1 MVVSLVMTV
10 LDEAGSLPA
19 LLDSILTQECRPDE
33 VVIVDGGSSDRT
45 VALARDFARRAAPD
59 LPVRVEVLPGA
70 NISAGRNRAIELAQG
85 DIIVVTDGGVVL
97 HAAWLA
103 RLVAVLEGS
112 TDGDAPADV
121 AAGFFVP
128 APQSSFELAM
138 GATVLPAVE
147 DIAPATFLPSSRS
160 VAFRRAAW
168 ERAGR
173 YPEWLDYCEDVVFD
187 LALRREGIRQRFVPA
202 ALVAFRPRS
211 SLPAFFR
218 QYYRYARGDGKAD
231 LWRRRHAV
239 RYGVYLGAP
248 LGWLLGAHWPVLRW
262 LIVGAMLVYVRRPYQ
277 RLWAL
282 ARRVASAE
290 WRVQSGAPDW
300 SEPHDTWHHPCG
312 SGGSLGRFLRAA
324 AWVPLIRL
332 TGDVAKMIGYPAGVR
347 WRLMGRHRQH
357 GE

>member
-10 LDEAGSLPA
+10 LNEAGSVPA
-19 LLDSILTQECRPDE
+19 LLDSILAQERRPDE

-45 VALARDFARRAAPD
+45 VALAHDFAQRAAPD

-97 HAAWLA
+97 HASWLA
-103 RLVAVLEGS
+103 RLVAALEGS
-112 TDGDAPADV
+112 ADGDAPADV
-121 AAGFFVP
+121 AAGFFVA

-147 DIAPATFLPSSRS
+147 DIEPATFLPSSRS

-187 LALRREGIRQRFVPA
+187 LALRREGLRQQFVPA

-231 LWRRRHAV
+231 LWRRRHVV
-239 RYGVYLGAP
+239 RYGVYLGVP
-248 LGWLLGAHWPVLRW
+248 LGWLVGAHSPVLRW
-262 LIVGAMLVYVRRPYQ
+262 LIVVAMLAYVRRPYQ

-282 ARRVASAE
+282 AA
-290 WRVQSGAPDW
+290 QSSDGTLD
-300 SEPHDTWHHPCG
+300 
-312 SGGSLGRFLRAA
+312 RFLRAA

-332 TGDVAKMIGYPAGVR
+332 TGDVAKMIGYPVGVR
-347 WRLMGRHRQH
+347 WRLMGRHRQR
-357 GE
+357 GERRR

>member
-19 LLDSILTQECRPDE
+19 LLDSILAQERRPDE

-45 VALARDFARRAAPD
+45 VVLVQDFAQRAAPD

-103 RLVAVLEGS
+103 RLVAALE
-112 TDGDAPADV
+112 DGDDAPADV

-147 DIAPATFLPSSRS
+147 DIEPATFLPSSRS
-160 VAFRRAAW
+160 VAFRREAW

-187 LALRREGIRQRFVPA
+187 LALRREGVRQRFVPA
-202 ALVAFRPRS
+202 ARVAFRPRP

-231 LWRRRHAV
+231 LWRRRHAI

-248 LGWLLGAHWPVLRW
+248 LVWLVGVHWPVLRW
-262 LIVGAMLVYVRRPYQ
+262 LILVAMLAYVRRPYQ

-282 ARRVASAE
+282 AA
-290 WRVQSGAPDW
+290 QS
-300 SEPHDTWHHPCG
+300 
-312 SGGSLGRFLRAA
+312 SGGNLDYFLRAA

-332 TGDVAKMIGYPAGVR
+332 TGDVAKMIGYPVGVR

-357 GE
+357 SE

>member
-19 LLDSILTQECRPDE
+19 LLDSILAQERRPDE
-33 VVIVDGGSSDRT
+33 VVIVDGGSSDGT
-45 VALARDFARRAAPD
+45 VALVRDFGRRATPD

-70 NISAGRNRAIELAQG
+70 NISTGRNRAIELAQG

-103 RLVAVLEGS
+103 RLVAALEE
-112 TDGDAPADV
+112 DVDV
-121 AAGFFVP
+121 AAGFFVA

-187 LALRREGIRQRFVPA
+187 LALRREGVRQQFVPA
-202 ALVAFRPRS
+202 ARVAFRPRP

-218 QYYRYARGDGKAD
+218 QYYRYARGDGKAA
-231 LWRRRHAV
+231 LWRRRHAL

-248 LGWLLGAHWPVLRW
+248 LGWLVGAQWPVLRW
-262 LIVGAMLVYVRRPYQ
+262 LIVGAMLAYVRRPLR

-282 ARRVASAE
+282 AAQPAS
-290 WRVQSGAPDW
+290 G
-300 SEPHDTWHHPCG
+300 T
-312 SGGSLGRFLRAA
+312 LGRFLRAA

-332 TGDVAKMIGYPAGVR
+332 TGDVAKMIGYPIGVR
-347 WRLMGRHRQH
+347 WRLTGRHRQH
-357 GE
+357 GERRR

>member
-45 VALARDFARRAAPD
+45 VALAHDFAQRVAPD

-70 NISAGRNRAIELAQG
+70 NISAGRNRAIDLARG
-85 DIIVVTDGGVVL
+85 DIIAVTDGGVVL

-103 RLVAVLEGS
+103 RLVAALEEG
-112 TDGDAPADV
+112 ADV

-187 LALRREGIRQRFVPA
+187 LALRREGVRQRFVPD
-202 ALVAFRPRS
+202 ALVAFRPRP

-231 LWRRRHAV
+231 LWCRRHAI

-262 LIVGAMLVYVRRPYQ
+262 LIVIAMLAYIRRPYQ

-282 ARRVASAE
+282 AA
-290 WRVQSGAPDW
+290 QS
-300 SEPHDTWHHPCG
+300 
-312 SGGSLGRFLRAA
+312 SGETLGEFLRAA
-324 AWVPLIRL
+324 AWIPLIRF
-332 TGDVAKMIGYPAGVR
+332 TGDVAKMVGYPVGVR
-347 WRLMGRHRQH
+347 WRLAGLHRQH

>member
-45 VALARDFARRAAPD
+45 VALAHDFAQRVAPD

-103 RLVAVLEGS
+103 RLVAALE
-112 TDGDAPADV
+112 DGDNAPADV

-128 APQSSFELAM
+128 APQRSFGLAM
-138 GATVLPAVE
+138 GATVLPAIE

-187 LALRREGIRQRFVPA
+187 LALRREGVRQRFVPD
-202 ALVAFRPRS
+202 ALVAFRPRP

-231 LWRRRHAV
+231 LWRRRHAI

-262 LIVGAMLVYVRRPYQ
+262 LIVIAMLAYIRRPYQ

-282 ARRVASAE
+282 AA
-290 WRVQSGAPDW
+290 QS
-300 SEPHDTWHHPCG
+300 
-312 SGGSLGRFLRAA
+312 SGETLGEFLRAA
-324 AWVPLIRL
+324 AWIPLIRF
-332 TGDVAKMIGYPAGVR
+332 TGDVAKMVGYPVGVR
-347 WRLMGRHRQH
+347 WRLTGLHRQH

>member
-1 MVVSLVMTV
+1 MVVSIVMTV
-10 LDEAGSLPA
+10 LNEAGSLPA
-19 LLDSILTQECRPDE
+19 LLESILAQERRPEE

-45 VALARDFARRAAPD
+45 AALARDFARRAAPD

-103 RLVAVLEGS
+103 RLVAALDEG
-112 TDGDAPADV
+112 ADV

-147 DIAPATFLPSSRS
+147 DINPATFLPSSRS
-160 VAFRRAAW
+160 VAFRREAW

-187 LALRREGIRQRFVPA
+187 LALRREGLRQRFVPA
-202 ALVAFRPRS
+202 ALVAFRPRP

-231 LWRRRHAV
+231 LWRRRHAI

-248 LGWLLGAHWPVLRW
+248 LGWLVGAHWPVLRW
-262 LIVGAMLVYVRRPYQ
+262 LIVGAMLAYVRRPYQ

-282 ARRVASAE
+282 AAQPAGR
-290 WRVQSGAPDW
+290 
-300 SEPHDTWHHPCG
+300 T
-312 SGGSLGRFLRAA
+312 LGRFLRAA

-332 TGDVAKMIGYPAGVR
+332 TGDVAKMIGYPVGVR
-347 WRLMGRHRQH
+347 WRLTGRHRQH
-357 GE
+357 GERRR

>member
-19 LLDSILTQECRPDE
+19 LLDSILAQERRPDE

-59 LPVRVEVLPGA
+59 LPVRVEALPGA

-103 RLVAVLEGS
+103 RLVAALEAG
-112 TDGDAPADV
+112 ADV

-128 APQSSFELAM
+128 APQGSFELTM

-147 DIAPATFLPSSRS
+147 DIEPATFLPSSRS

-187 LALRREGIRQRFVPA
+187 LALRREGVRQQFVPA
-202 ALVAFRPRS
+202 ASVAFRPRP

-231 LWRRRHAV
+231 LWRRRHTI

-248 LGWLLGAHWPVLRW
+248 LGWLLGSHWPVLRW
-262 LIVGAMLVYVRRPYQ
+262 LIVIAMLAYVRRPYQ

-282 ARRVASAE
+282 AA
-290 WRVQSGAPDW
+290 QS
-300 SEPHDTWHHPCG
+300 
-312 SGGSLGRFLRAA
+312 SGGKLDCFLRAA

-332 TGDVAKMIGYPAGVR
+332 TGDVAKMIGYPVGVR
-347 WRLMGRHRQH
+347 WRLTARHRQH
-357 GE
+357 SE

>member
-19 LLDSILTQECRPDE
+19 LLDSILEQERQPDE
-33 VVIVDGGSSDRT
+33 VVIVDGGSSDPT
-45 VALARDFARRAAPD
+45 VALAHDFARRAAPD

-70 NISAGRNRAIELAQG
+70 NISAGRNRAIELARG

-103 RLVAVLEGS
+103 RLVAALDEG
-112 TDGDAPADV
+112 ADV
-121 AAGFFVP
+121 AAGFFAP

-187 LALRREGIRQRFVPA
+187 LALRREGVRQRFVPA
-202 ALVAFRPRS
+202 ARVAFRPRS

-231 LWRRRHAV
+231 LWRRRHAL

-248 LGWLLGAHWPVLRW
+248 LGWLVGAHWPVLRW
-262 LIVGAMLVYVRRPYQ
+262 LIVGAMLAYVHRPYQ

-282 ARRVASAE
+282 AAQPA
-290 WRVQSGAPDW
+290 
-300 SEPHDTWHHPCG
+300 
-312 SGGSLGRFLRAA
+312 GGTLGRFLRAA
-324 AWVPLIRL
+324 TCVPLIRL
-332 TGDVAKMIGYPAGVR
+332 TGDVAKMIGYPVGVR
-347 WRLMGRHRQH
+347 WRLTGRHRQH
-357 GE
+357 GEPRR

>member
-19 LLDSILTQECRPDE
+19 LLDSILAQERRPDE

-45 VALARDFARRAAPD
+45 AALVHDFAQRAAPD

-103 RLVAVLEGS
+103 RLVAALEGS
-112 TDGDAPADV
+112 SGGDSPADV

-147 DIAPATFLPSSRS
+147 DVAPATFLPSSRS
-160 VAFRRAAW
+160 VAFRRKVW
-168 ERAGR
+168 EQAGR

-187 LALRREGIRQRFVPA
+187 LALRREGVCQRFVPEA
-202 ALVAFRPRS
+202 RVAFRPRP

-231 LWRRRHAV
+231 LWRRRHAI

-248 LGWLLGAHWPVLRW
+248 LVWLLGAHWPTLRW
-262 LIVGAMLVYVRRPYQ
+262 LTVVAILAYVRRPYQ

-282 ARRVASAE
+282 AA
-290 WRVQSGAPDW
+290 QS
-300 SEPHDTWHHPCG
+300 
-312 SGGSLGRFLRAA
+312 SGGTLQRFSRAA

-332 TGDVAKMIGYPAGVR
+332 AGDAAKMVGYPVGVR
-347 WRLMGRHRQH
+347 WRLTGRHRQH
-357 GE
+357 DEQQ

>member
-10 LDEAGSLPA
+10 LNEAGSLPA
-19 LLDSILTQECRPDE
+19 LLESILAQERRPEE

-45 VALARDFARRAAPD
+45 AALARDFARRAAPD

-70 NISAGRNRAIELAQG
+70 NISTGRNRAIELAQG

-103 RLVAVLEGS
+103 RLVAALDEG
-112 TDGDAPADV
+112 ADV

-147 DIAPATFLPSSRS
+147 DINPATFLPSSRS
-160 VAFRRAAW
+160 VAFRREAW

-187 LALRREGIRQRFVPA
+187 LALRREGLRQRFVPA
-202 ALVAFRPRS
+202 ALVAFRPRPS
-211 SLPAFFR
+211 SPAFFR

-231 LWRRRHAV
+231 LWRRRHAI

-248 LGWLLGAHWPVLRW
+248 LGWLAGAHWPVLRW
-262 LIVGAMLVYVRRPYQ
+262 LIVIAMLAYVRRPYQ

-282 ARRVASAE
+282 AA
-290 WRVQSGAPDW
+290 QS
-300 SEPHDTWHHPCG
+300 
-312 SGGSLGRFLRAA
+312 SGGKLDQYLRAA

-332 TGDVAKMIGYPAGVR
+332 TGDVAKMVGYPVGVR
-347 WRLMGRHRQH
+347 WRLTGRHRQH

>member
-1 MVVSLVMTV
+1 M
-10 LDEAGSLPA
+10 
-19 LLDSILTQECRPDE
+19 
-33 VVIVDGGSSDRT
+33 
-45 VALARDFARRAAPD
+45 ALAHDFAQRAAPD

-70 NISAGRNRAIELAQG
+70 NISAGAQSRHRAGTRRHHRRDRRRVSSCMRRGWRAWWRRSK
-85 DIIVVTDGGVVL
+85 GVL
-97 HAAWLA
+97 
-103 RLVAVLEGS
+103 
-112 TDGDAPADV
+112 DGDAPADV
-121 AAGFFVP
+121 AAGFFVA

-147 DIAPATFLPSSRS
+147 DIEPATFLPSSRS

-187 LALRREGIRQRFVPA
+187 LALRREGLRQQFVPA
-202 ALVAFRPRS
+202 ALVAFRPRP

-248 LGWLLGAHWPVLRW
+248 LVWLLGAHWPVLRW
-262 LIVGAMLVYVRRPYQ
+262 LIVVAMLAYVRRPYQ

-282 ARRVASAE
+282 AA
-290 WRVQSGAPDW
+290 QS
-300 SEPHDTWHHPCG
+300 
-312 SGGSLGRFLRAA
+312 SGGTLDRFLRAA

-332 TGDVAKMIGYPAGVR
+332 TGDVAKMIGYPIGVR
-347 WRLMGRHRQH
+347 WRLMGRRRQR
-357 GE
+357 GERRR

>member
-1 MVVSLVMTV
+1 M
-10 LDEAGSLPA
+10 
-19 LLDSILTQECRPDE
+19 
-33 VVIVDGGSSDRT
+33 
-45 VALARDFARRAAPD
+45 RDFAQRAAPD

-103 RLVAVLEGS
+103 RLVAALEEAR
-112 TDGDAPADV
+112 TADAPADV

-147 DIAPATFLPSSRS
+147 DVAPATFLPSSRS

-187 LALRREGIRQRFVPA
+187 LALRREGVRQRFVPDA
-202 ALVAFRPRS
+202 RVAFRPRP

-231 LWRRRHAV
+231 LWRRRHAI

-248 LGWLLGAHWPVLRW
+248 LGWLLGCPLAGAPLAHRHSDAGVYPPPLSAA
-262 LIVGAMLVYVRRPYQ
+262 LGAGRAVVRRNPWP
-277 RLWAL
+277 L
-282 ARRVASAE
+282 SA
-290 WRVQSGAPDW
+290 
-300 SEPHDTWHHPCG
+300 G
-312 SGGSLGRFLRAA
+312 SGVGTADPPDGRCGEDDR
-324 AWVPLIRL
+324 VSCRCP
-332 TGDVAKMIGYPAGVR
+332 VAIDGPSSAT
-347 WRLMGRHRQH
+347 Q
-357 GE
+357 

>member
-10 LDEAGSLPA
+10 LNEAGSLPV
-19 LLDSILTQECRPDE
+19 LLDSILAQERRPDE
-33 VVIVDGGSSDRT
+33 VVIVDGGSSDQT
-45 VALARDFARRAAPD
+45 VALACDFAQRAAPD

-85 DIIVVTDGGVVL
+85 EIIVVTDGGVVL

-103 RLVAVLEGS
+103 RLVAALEAG
-112 TDGDAPADV
+112 ADV

-128 APQSSFELAM
+128 APQGSFELAM

-147 DIAPATFLPSSRS
+147 DIEPATFLPSSRS

-187 LALRREGIRQRFVPA
+187 LALRREGVRQQFVPA
-202 ALVAFRPRS
+202 ARVAFRPRP

-231 LWRRRHAV
+231 LWRRRHTI

-248 LGWLLGAHWPVLRW
+248 LGWLLGSHWPVLRW
-262 LIVGAMLVYVRRPYQ
+262 LIVIAMLAYVRRPYQ

-282 ARRVASAE
+282 AA
-290 WRVQSGAPDW
+290 QS
-300 SEPHDTWHHPCG
+300 
-312 SGGSLGRFLRAA
+312 SGGKLDQYLRAA

-332 TGDVAKMIGYPAGVR
+332 TGDVAKMVGYPVGVR
-347 WRLMGRHRQH
+347 WRLMGLHRRQ
-357 GE
+357 GEPRR

>member
-10 LDEAGSLPA
+10 LNAAGSLPA
-19 LLDSILTQECRPDE
+19 LLDSILAQERRPDE

-45 VALARDFARRAAPD
+45 VALAHDFAQQAAPD

-85 DIIVVTDGGVVL
+85 DIIAVTDGGVVL

-103 RLVAVLEGS
+103 RLVAALEEG
-112 TDGDAPADV
+112 ADV

-128 APQSSFELAM
+128 ASQSSFELAM
-138 GATVLPAVE
+138 GSTVLPAVE
-147 DIAPATFLPSSRS
+147 DVAPATFLPSSRS
-160 VAFRRAAW
+160 VAFRREAW

-187 LALRREGIRQRFVPA
+187 LALRREGVRQRFVPD
-202 ALVAFRPRS
+202 ALVAFRPRP

-218 QYYRYARGDGKAD
+218 QYYRYARGDGKAA
-231 LWRRRHAV
+231 LWRRRHAI

-248 LGWLLGAHWPVLRW
+248 LGWLMGAHWPVLRW
-262 LIVGAMLVYVRRPYQ
+262 LIVIAMLAYVRRPYQ
-277 RLWAL
+277 RLWVL
-282 ARRVASAE
+282 AA
-290 WRVQSGAPDW
+290 QS
-300 SEPHDTWHHPCG
+300 
-312 SGGSLGRFLRAA
+312 SGETLGEFLRAA

-332 TGDVAKMIGYPAGVR
+332 TGDVAKMIGYPVGVR
-347 WRLMGRHRQH
+347 WRLTGLHRHHDERR
-357 GE
+357 

>member
-19 LLDSILTQECRPDE
+19 LLDSILAQERRPDE

-45 VALARDFARRAAPD
+45 VALAHDFARRAAPD

-70 NISAGRNRAIELAQG
+70 NISAGRNRAIELARG
-85 DIIVVTDGGVVL
+85 DIIAVTDGGVVL
-97 HAAWLA
+97 HGAWLA
-103 RLVAVLEGS
+103 RLVAALEEGD
-112 TDGDAPADV
+112 DGPADV

-128 APQSSFELAM
+128 APQGSFELAM

-160 VAFRRAAW
+160 VAFRREAW
-168 ERAGR
+168 EQAGR

-187 LALRREGIRQRFVPA
+187 LALRREGLSQRFVPA

-231 LWRRRHAV
+231 LWRRRHAI

-248 LGWLLGAHWPVLRW
+248 LGWLAGAHWPVLRW
-262 LIVGAMLVYVRRPYQ
+262 LIVGAMLAYVRRPYQ

-282 ARRVASAE
+282 AA
-290 WRVQSGAPDW
+290 QS
-300 SEPHDTWHHPCG
+300 
-312 SGGSLGRFLRAA
+312 SGGTLDRFLRAA

-332 TGDVAKMIGYPAGVR
+332 TGDVAKMIGYPVGVR
-347 WRLMGRHRQH
+347 WRLMGLERRH
-357 GE
+357 GERRR

>member
-1 MVVSLVMTV
+1 MTV

-19 LLDSILTQECRPDE
+19 LLDSILAQECRPDE

-103 RLVAVLEGS
+103 RLVAALEEG
-112 TDGDAPADV
+112 ADV

-147 DIAPATFLPSSRS
+147 DVAPATFLPSSRS

-168 ERAGR
+168 EQAGR

-187 LALRREGIRQRFVPA
+187 LALRREGVRQRFVPD
-202 ALVAFRPRS
+202 ALVAFRPRP

-231 LWRRRHAV
+231 LWRRRHAI

-262 LIVGAMLVYVRRPYQ
+262 LIVIAMLAYIRRPYQ

-282 ARRVASAE
+282 AARS
-290 WRVQSGAPDW
+290 
-300 SEPHDTWHHPCG
+300 
-312 SGGSLGRFLRAA
+312 SGGTLGRFLRAA

-332 TGDVAKMIGYPAGVR
+332 TGDVAKMIGYPVGVR
-347 WRLMGRHRQH
+347 WRLMGLHRQH

>member
-19 LLDSILTQECRPDE
+19 LLDSILAQERRPDE

-103 RLVAVLEGS
+103 RLVAALEAG
-112 TDGDAPADV
+112 ADV

-147 DIAPATFLPSSRS
+147 DVAPATFLPSSRS

-168 ERAGR
+168 GQAGR

-187 LALRREGIRQRFVPA
+187 LALRREGVRQRFVPA
-202 ALVAFRPRS
+202 ARVAFRPRP

-231 LWRRRHAV
+231 LWRRRHTI

-248 LGWLLGAHWPVLRW
+248 LGWLLGPHWPVLRW
-262 LIVGAMLVYVRRPYQ
+262 LIVIAMLAYVRRPYR

-282 ARRVASAE
+282 AA
-290 WRVQSGAPDW
+290 QS
-300 SEPHDTWHHPCG
+300 H
-312 SGGSLGRFLRAA
+312 GGTLGRFLRAA

-332 TGDVAKMIGYPAGVR
+332 TGDVAKMVGYPVGVW
-347 WRLMGRHRQH
+347 WRLTARHRQH
-357 GE
+357 SE

>member
-10 LDEAGSLPA
+10 LNEAGSLPA
-19 LLDSILTQECRPDE
+19 LLESILAQERRPEE

-45 VALARDFARRAAPD
+45 AALARDFARRAAPD

-103 RLVAVLEGS
+103 RLVAALDEG
-112 TDGDAPADV
+112 ADV

-147 DIAPATFLPSSRS
+147 DINPATFLPSSRS
-160 VAFRRAAW
+160 VAFRREAW

-187 LALRREGIRQRFVPA
+187 LALRREGLRQRFVPA
-202 ALVAFRPRS
+202 ALVAFRPRP

-218 QYYRYARGDGKAD
+218 QYYRYARGDGKAA
-231 LWRRRHAV
+231 LWRRRHAI

-248 LGWLLGAHWPVLRW
+248 LGWLVGAHWPVLRW
-262 LIVGAMLVYVRRPYQ
+262 LIVGAMLAYVRRPYQ

-282 ARRVASAE
+282 AAQPAS
-290 WRVQSGAPDW
+290 R
-300 SEPHDTWHHPCG
+300 T
-312 SGGSLGRFLRAA
+312 LGRFLRAA

-332 TGDVAKMIGYPAGVR
+332 TGDVAKMIGYPVGVQ
-347 WRLMGRHRQH
+347 WRLTGRHRQH
-357 GE
+357 GERRR

>member
-19 LLDSILTQECRPDE
+19 LLDSILAQERRPDE
-33 VVIVDGGSSDRT
+33 VVIVDGGSSDGT
-45 VALARDFARRAAPD
+45 VALARDFARQAAPD

-103 RLVAVLEGS
+103 RLVAALEE
-112 TDGDAPADV
+112 DVDV

-187 LALRREGIRQRFVPA
+187 LALRREGVRQRFVPA
-202 ALVAFRPRS
+202 ARVAFRPRP

-231 LWRRRHAV
+231 LWRRRHAL

-248 LGWLLGAHWPVLRW
+248 LGWLVGAQWPVLRW
-262 LIVGAMLVYVRRPYQ
+262 LIVGAMLAYVRRPYQ

-282 ARRVASAE
+282 AA
-290 WRVQSGAPDW
+290 QS
-300 SEPHDTWHHPCG
+300 
-312 SGGSLGRFLRAA
+312 SGGTLDRFLRAV

-332 TGDVAKMIGYPAGVR
+332 TGDVAKMIGYPVGVR
-347 WRLMGRHRQH
+347 WRLTGRHRQH
-357 GE
+357 GEPRR

>member
-1 MVVSLVMTV
+1 VVVSLVMTV

-19 LLDSILTQECRPDE
+19 LLKSILAQERRPDE

-45 VALARDFARRAAPD
+45 VALARDFAQRAAPD
-59 LPVRVEVLPGA
+59 LRVRVQVPPGA

-103 RLVAVLEGS
+103 RLVAALENG
-112 TDGDAPADV
+112 ADV

-147 DIAPATFLPSSRS
+147 DIEPATFLPSSRS

-168 ERAGR
+168 EQAGR

-187 LALRREGIRQRFVPA
+187 LALRREGVCQRFVPEA
-202 ALVAFRPRS
+202 RVAFRPRP

-231 LWRRRHAV
+231 LWRRRHTI

-248 LGWLLGAHWPVLRW
+248 LGWLLGSHWPVLRW
-262 LIVGAMLVYVRRPYQ
+262 LIVIAMLAYVRRPYR

-282 ARRVASAE
+282 AA
-290 WRVQSGAPDW
+290 QS
-300 SEPHDTWHHPCG
+300 
-312 SGGSLGRFLRAA
+312 SGGTLGRFLRAA

-332 TGDVAKMIGYPAGVR
+332 TGDVAKMVGYPVGVR
-347 WRLMGRHRQH
+347 WRLTARHRQH
-357 GE
+357 SE